1 MPWNCLY
8 TLKNALN
15 AGFEWPKFKA
25 FSSSIRQTRVIS
37 DFMLSV
43 TEKRNLRPDVAK
55 RKETGIMQ
63 KVRSMRRTES
73 EMDR

>member
-1 MPWNCLY
+1 MPVSS
-8 TLKNALN
+8 
-15 AGFEWPKFKA
+15 
-25 FSSSIRQTRVIS
+25 FSVAHMVVAQDAVIIS

>member
-25 FSSSIRQTRVIS
+25 FSSSVRQTRVIS